1 MRIEYHR
8 TLVADRVR
16 NAAFHA
22 ALKAVITPGETVVA
36 DVGAGTGCSL
46 SWLPGSGQR
55 TCFSTRARR
64 WRASRPRS

>member
-36 DVGAGTGCSL
+36 DVGAGTGLRAHGCQAR
-46 SWLPGSGQR
+46 GKGR
-55 TCFSTRARR
+55 VSTRARR